1 MKIKRKVL
9 NRIIKFFLGILIF
22 SIFYGALYL
31 IFVTNFVRINSF
43 ELVGSDDRYKEQ
55 ILTSLNN
62 SLSKKVFLIPTNN
75 LLTYRSSVFEKD
87 IKNILTNTKE
97 VRVRPS
103 SLNTLRI
110 SIEKYQPVFKTQV
123 ENMAME
129 ENGFIYKEINDISN
143 LPIFISSSTQN
154 KETINKMSNFI
165 QKVDSV
171 LFKVDLILIDEYG
184 DVYLKNN
191 LKGSYVVFKSKDDLE
206 KLWITLLSAI
216 ETNPIKESI
225 TAPVNNL
232 EYIDVR
238 FGNKVFYKFTNSTHQ
253 DIIATST
260 NNYETSSSTRVLAE
274 PNR

>member
-1 MKIKRKVL
+1 MKRKTL
-9 NRIIKFFLGILIF
+9 NKIIKLFLGIFVF

-31 IFVTNFVRINSF
+31 IFATNFVRINSF

-62 SLSKKVFLIPTNN
+62 SLSKKAFLIPTNN

-97 VRVRPS
+97 VKVRPS

-110 SIEKYQPVFKTQV
+110 SIEKHQPVFKTQV

-143 LPIFISSSTQN
+143 LPMFVSSSTQN

-184 DVYLKNN
+184 DIYLKNN
-191 LKGSYVVFKSKDDLE
+191 LKGSYVVFKLKDDLE